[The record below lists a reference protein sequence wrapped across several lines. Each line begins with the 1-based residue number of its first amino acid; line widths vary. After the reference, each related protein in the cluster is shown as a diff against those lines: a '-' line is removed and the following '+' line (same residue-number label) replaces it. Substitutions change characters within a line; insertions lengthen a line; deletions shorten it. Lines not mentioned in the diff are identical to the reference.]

1 MKRLVPF
8 AYATSIYDINVDF
21 YKKIN
26 VKFLLIDLDNTLDT
40 HKTLVPSDRAKKL
53 ITSLKENNLIPIII
67 SNNKEQR
74 VKKYSSCL
82 NVKYLCRARKPFKF
96 KIEKFLNKE
105 NINKNDVIMIGDQ
118 LMTDIRCAE
127 RLRIKSILTE
137 KLWPKDQF
145 VTKLLRW
152 LDKIKRKRL
161 KKDNLLINWRDIYG
175 RIK

>member
-1 MKRLVPF
+1 M
-8 AYATSIYDINVDF
+8 
-21 YKKIN
+21 
-26 VKFLLIDLDNTLDT
+26 
-40 HKTLVPSDRAKKL
+40 
-53 ITSLKENNLIPIII
+53 
-67 SNNKEQR
+67 
-74 VKKYSSCL
+74 
-82 NVKYLCRARKPFKF
+82 
-96 KIEKFLNKE
+96 
-105 NINKNDVIMIGDQ
+105 M